1 MGGSR
6 RTLED
11 VAMKEEMSERQ
22 DCPRENSVNDVAG
35 KVRTVVFRPYLHI
48 TRNGGPLC
56 EDRRTS

>member
-35 KVRTVVFRPYLHI
+35 KVRSPGALQCLQGMI
-48 TRNGGPLC
+48 TLALKC
-56 EDRRTS
+56 TILLA